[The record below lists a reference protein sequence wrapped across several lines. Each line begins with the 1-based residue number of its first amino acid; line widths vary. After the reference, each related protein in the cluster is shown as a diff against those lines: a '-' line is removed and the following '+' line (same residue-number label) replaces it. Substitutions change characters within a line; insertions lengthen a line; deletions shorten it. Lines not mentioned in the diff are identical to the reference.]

1 VKLLRNALYLSA
13 ATWAGCGIAVTLFP
27 ATILV
32 RWFDQP
38 PYPDYAYVRATGIVC
53 AGMAL
58 LMVLVAQKLA
68 DVWWWAWAFAITA
81 AALATLTAINA
92 IWGLPEGAGAL
103 LWWIFAGTNLVL
115 ATLIL
120 LGMESASHEKP
131 FV

>member
-1 VKLLRNALYLSA
+1 VKLLRNALYLTA
-13 ATWAGCGIAVTLFP
+13 AAWAGSGIAFALFP

-38 PYPDYAYVRATGIVC
+38 AYPDDAAVRATGILC

-58 LMVLVAQKLA
+58 LMVLVAQKHEE
-68 DVWWWAWAFAITA
+68 VWWWSWAFAITA
-81 AALATLTAINA
+81 AALGTLSAVNA
-92 IWGLPEGAGAL
+92 IWGLPPHAGAL
-103 LWWIFAGTNLVL
+103 IWWLFAGGNF
-115 ATLIL
+115 AFAALIL

>member
-1 VKLLRNALYLSA
+1 VKLLRNALYLTA
-13 ATWAGCGIAVTLFP
+13 AAWAGSGIAFALFP

-38 PYPDYAYVRATGIVC
+38 AYPDDTAVRATGILC

-58 LMVLVAQKLA
+58 LMVLVAQKL
-68 DVWWWAWAFAITA
+68 DEVWWWSWAFAITA
-81 AALATLTAINA
+81 AALGTLSAVNA
-92 IWGLPEGAGAL
+92 IWGLPPHAGAL
-103 LWWIFAGTNLVL
+103 IWWLFAGGNF
-115 ATLIL
+115 AFAALIL

>member
-1 VKLLRNALYLSA
+1 MKLLRNALYFTA
-13 ATWAGCGIAVTLFP
+13 ATWAGCGIAVALFP

-38 PYPDYAYVRATGIVC
+38 PYPDYTYVRSTGIVC

-58 LMVLVAQKLA
+58 LMVLVAQKLD
-68 DVWWWAWAFAITA
+68 DVWWWSWTFAITGA
-81 AALATLTAINA
+81 TLATLTAANA
-92 IWGLPEGAGAL
+92 IWGLPPHAGAL
-103 LWWIFAGTNLVL
+103 LWWLFAGANLVL
-115 ATLIL
+115 TTLIL

>member
-1 VKLLRNALYLSA
+1 
-13 ATWAGCGIAVTLFP
+13 
-27 ATILV
+27 
-32 RWFDQP
+32 
-38 PYPDYAYVRATGIVC
+38 
-53 AGMAL
+53 
-58 LMVLVAQKLA
+58 MVLVAQKLA

-92 IWGLPEGAGAL
+92 IWGLPVGAGAL